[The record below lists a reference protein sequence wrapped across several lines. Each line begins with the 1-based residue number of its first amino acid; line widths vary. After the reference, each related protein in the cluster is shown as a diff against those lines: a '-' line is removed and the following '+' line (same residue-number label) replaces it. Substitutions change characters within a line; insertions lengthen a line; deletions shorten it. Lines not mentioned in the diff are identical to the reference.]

1 MFYALES
8 GLVKDLAE
16 ARAAIARHGIVI
28 ARAIE
33 TDLVPAIMAE
43 ARASLESSSR
53 KLAAI
58 DEEDLDRL
66 LDKIRKA
73 STKSADQ
80 LQDIYIR
87 WVTKLGAGSP
97 ADIVD
102 DLEGVGELFKW
113 ERISKATEPA
123 TEVLRENGFRGIE
136 LVGPEDVSDSLKV
149 ELEERWPPA
158 FDRLRELL
166 EKAAKASEQAE
177 PEEDATAKA
186 AKKKPSKKR

>member
-1 MFYALES
+1 MSYALES

-33 TDLVPAIMAE
+33 TDLVPTIMAE
-43 ARASLESSSR
+43 ARASMESSPR

-58 DEEDLDRL
+58 NEEDLDHL
-66 LDKIRKA
+66 LEKMRKA
-73 STKSADQ
+73 STKSAEQ

-87 WVTKLGAGSP
+87 WLTKLGAGDP
-97 ADIVD
+97 ADVVD

-113 ERISKATEPA
+113 ERISKAAEPA

-158 FDRLRELL
+158 FDRLRDLL
-166 EKAAKASEQAE
+166 EKAAKASEQSEAE
-177 PEEDATAKA
+177 GDATAKA
-186 AKKKPSKKR
+186 VKKKPAKKR